1 MNITL
6 TITLSPEVL
15 SILQAFTSNFNS
27 KPVKNAPVSK
37 KQTDTTEPGTI
48 GTPAQST
55 STETTTEITIEQVRA
70 AVQEK
75 SQAGKREQIKKIL
88 GEFNVAKVT
97 DLVKE
102 NYTEFLE
109 KIKAL

>member
-15 SILQAFTSNFNS
+15 SILQAFISNFNG
-27 KPVKNAPVSK
+27 KPVKNAPVAK
-37 KQTDTTEPGTI
+37 KTTETAEPI
-48 GTPAQST
+48 SQPVQSA
-55 STETTTEITIEQVRA
+55 STETATEITIEQVRA

-109 KIKAL
+109 KIKTL